1 MTSHA
6 DLPRFHQL
14 ATSVTQADQPR
25 LIMNGRGN
33 MLETSASEQAEG
45 PPPQRVSHAKLTCNG
60 FTFFLPIPEPG
71 DDLETT
77 LRKTH
82 GLAVAV
88 ANGGSLTH
96 PNAPTPPS
104 PPKPTS
110 QAAPLPKLQDA
121 AFALA
126 KERMTG
132 RELTHYKKWK
142 ANELNL
148 PRFDFTRFKENVS
161 PEAMRT
167 FTQRAAAMD
176 VVWTRQGTSPAN
188 AAYLSG
194 RMPHCVSVVKAVEKV
209 LKAQI
214 ELEQQQQKTQQ
225 QQRARGRGPKPK
237 ESLRES
243 EKAEL
248 EMLQHIRTAIDV
260 NVTREMTRVQDH
272 VKSIEESVT
281 ILKRRL
287 KDLGV

>member
-6 DLPRFHQL
+6 DLPRFHQPV
-14 ATSVTQADQPR
+14 TSVTQAEQPH

-33 MLETSASEQAEG
+33 TLEKPASEQAEG
-45 PPPQRVSHAKLTCNG
+45 PSPQRVSHAKLTCNG

-77 LRKTH
+77 RRKAH

-96 PNAPTPPS
+96 PNAPTPP
-104 PPKPTS
+104 PPPASKPTS
-110 QAAPLPKLQDA
+110 QAPPLPKLQDA

-132 RELTHYKKWK
+132 RELTQYEKWK
-142 ANELNL
+142 ANELKP
-148 PRFDFTRFKENVS
+148 PRFDFARFKENVS
-161 PEAMRT
+161 REAMRT

-176 VVWTRQGTSPAN
+176 VVWARQGTCPAN
-188 AAYLSG
+188 AAYLST
-194 RMPHCVSVVKAVEKV
+194 RMSDWVPVVKAVEKV

-214 ELEQQQQKTQQ
+214 ELEQQQ
-225 QQRARGRGPKPK
+225 RGRGRGPKPE
-237 ESLRES
+237 ESLSEG

-248 EMLQHIRTAIDV
+248 EMLQHIRTTIDV
-260 NVTREMTRVQDH
+260 NVTREMAGVQDH

-281 ILKRRL
+281 ILKGRL
-287 KDLGV
+287 NDLGV